1 MEHYNT
7 IHVIED
13 TPSLIIRDMYL
24 FFVSIVIPELRYV
37 VLVLGKR
44 RPGYWVQ
51 LYLATENDKTSFSL

>member
-1 MEHYNT
+1 M
-7 IHVIED
+7 IED

-44 RPGYWVQ
+44 RQGYWVQ